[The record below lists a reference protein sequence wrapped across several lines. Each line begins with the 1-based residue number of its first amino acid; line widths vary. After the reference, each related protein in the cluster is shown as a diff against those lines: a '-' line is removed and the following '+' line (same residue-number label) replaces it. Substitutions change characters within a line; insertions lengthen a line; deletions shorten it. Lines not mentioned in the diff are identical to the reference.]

1 MLKFL
6 DISEIK
12 DSTHTINEQQNEKTD
27 QIKNLKNDQKIGIEI
42 FVNDNT
48 KSPEI

>member
-12 DSTHTINEQQNEKTD
+12 DSTHAINEQQTVTSNVTRAIYRPDEK
-27 QIKNLKNDQKIGIEI
+27 
-42 FVNDNT
+42 
-48 KSPEI
+48 S

>member
-27 QIKNLKNDQKIGIEI
+27 QIKNLKND
-42 FVNDNT
+42 
-48 KSPEI
+48 